1 MKLLSGFNRRY
12 IHIFKFNFEG
22 GKEMTVRRLLTIFS
36 FLLAFVLMAVPFQGK
51 ADNEIVYIAPIEE
64 TVEKGLYA
72 FLSRAV
78 QTAEEENAS
87 AIIFEINT
95 PGGAVDAAGEIGKL
109 LTSTKVKT
117 ISFVNKQAL
126 SAGAYISLNTD
137 EIYMVPGSTMGSAAI
152 IDQQGNT
159 AGKKAESY
167 WFAAMQS
174 AARQTD
180 RDPIYALAM
189 ADESVDLPKLGAPKG
204 KLLTLTAEQAEEV
217 GYSEGTVDSRADLLK
232 RLGYENAQIR
242 TIDESFAEKLARF
255 ITHPVVVP
263 ILLSIGSLGLVL
275 ELYSPGFGIP
285 GFMGLSALLLFFYGH
300 MVAGLAGYETLILFV
315 IGIGL
320 IIAEF
325 FLPGG
330 IAGIAGIGAILGSL
344 FLATDNVVHM
354 GISLLIALAVS
365 VLASILMIKVFGKR
379 MKFFKKIILTDSTNT
394 ERGYI
399 SNKSRLE
406 LIGLEGYAL
415 TALRPSGTVVLKDE
429 RIDVVSEGGYIAKGA
444 NVKVVKAEGSR
455 IVVREISNL
464 DLDK

>member
-1 MKLLSGFNRRY
+1 
-12 IHIFKFNFEG
+12 
-22 GKEMTVRRLLTIFS
+22 MTVRRLLTIFS

>member
-1 MKLLSGFNRRY
+1 MTARRV
-12 IHIFKFNFEG
+12 IA
-22 GKEMTVRRLLTIFS
+22 VFS
-36 FLLAFVLMAVPFQGK
+36 FLLAFVLMAVPFQGN

-78 QTAEEENAS
+78 HTAEEENAS
-87 AIIFEINT
+87 AIIFEVNT

-109 LTSTKVKT
+109 LTTTNVKT

-167 WFAAMQS
+167 WFAAMKS
-174 AARQTD
+174 AATQTG

-189 ADESVDLPKLGAPKG
+189 ADESVDLPELGAPKG

-217 GYSEGTVDSRADLLK
+217 GYSEGTVNSRAELLEK
-232 RLGYENAQIR
+232 LGYENAEIR

-255 ITHPVVVP
+255 ITNPLVVP

-330 IAGIAGIGAILGSL
+330 IAGIAGIASILGSL

-354 GISLLIALAVS
+354 GISILIAIGVS
-365 VLASILMIKVFGKR
+365 VLASILMIKVFGKK

-394 ERGYI
+394 EKGYI
-399 SNKSRLE
+399 SNKNRLE
-406 LIGLEGYAL
+406 LIGQEGYAL
-415 TALRPSGTVVLKDE
+415 TALRPAGTVVLKDE

-444 NVKVVKAEGSR
+444 KVKVVKAEGSR

>member
-1 MKLLSGFNRRY
+1 MIQSY
-12 IHIFKFNFEG
+12 IHIEIIFVDKG
-22 GKEMTVRRLLTIFS
+22 GKDLIARRAITAFALFFALL
-36 FLLAFVLMAVPFQGK
+36 LLGSPFQGK
-51 ADNEIVYIAPIEE
+51 ADNEKVLIVPIEE

-72 FLSRAV
+72 FLNRAV

-95 PGGAVDAAGEIGKL
+95 PGGAVDAAGQIGRL
-109 LTSTKVKT
+109 LTSTNVKT

-126 SAGAYISLNTD
+126 SAGAYIALNTD
-137 EIYMVPGSTMGSAAI
+137 KIYMVPGSTMGSAAI

-174 AARQTD
+174 AASQTD
-180 RDPIYALAM
+180 RDPVYALAM
-189 ADESVDLPKLGAPKG
+189 ADESVDLPELGSPKG
-204 KLLTLTAEQAEEV
+204 KLLTLTAEQAEQV
-217 GYSEGTVDSRADLLK
+217 GYSEGTVDSRAELLK
-232 RLGYENAQIR
+232 VLGFNEANIQ
-242 TIDESFAEKLARF
+242 TIDESFAEKIARF
-255 ITHPVVVP
+255 ITHPVVIP

-285 GFMGLSALLLFFYGH
+285 GLMGLSSLLLFFYGH

-330 IAGIAGIGAILGSL
+330 IAGIAGIAAILGSL
-344 FLATDNVVHM
+344 FLASDNMAHM
-354 GISLLIALAVS
+354 GMSILIAMGVS
-365 VLASILMIKVFGKR
+365 ILASILMIKVFGKK

-394 ERGYI
+394 EKGYI

-415 TALRPSGTVVLKDE
+415 TALRPSGTVVIGDE
-429 RIDVVSEGGYIAKGA
+429 RIDVVSEGAFILKGA
-444 NVKVVKAEGSR
+444 KVKVVKAEGSR
-455 IVVREISNL
+455 IVVREISKL

>member
-1 MKLLSGFNRRY
+1 
-12 IHIFKFNFEG
+12 
-22 GKEMTVRRLLTIFS
+22 MTVRRLLTIFS
-36 FLLAFVLMAVPFQGK
+36 FLLTFVLMAVPFQGK

-78 QTAEEENAS
+78 HTAEEENAS
-87 AIIFEINT
+87 AVIFEVNT

-189 ADESVDLPKLGAPKG
+189 ADESVDLPELGAPKG

-232 RLGYENAQIR
+232 RLGYENAEIR

-320 IIAEF
+320 IIAEL

-354 GISLLIALAVS
+354 GISLLIALGVS
-365 VLASILMIKVFGKR
+365 VLASILMIKVFGKK

-394 ERGYI
+394 EKGYI

-444 NVKVVKAEGSR
+444 KVKVVKAEGSR

>member
-1 MKLLSGFNRRY
+1 
-12 IHIFKFNFEG
+12 
-22 GKEMTVRRLLTIFS
+22 MTVRRLFTVFS
-36 FLLAFVLMAVPFQGK
+36 ILLAIVLMAVPFQGK
-51 ADNEIVYIAPIEE
+51 AGNDIVYIAPIEE

-78 QTAEEENAS
+78 KTAEEENAS
-87 AIIFEINT
+87 AIIFQVNT

-137 EIYMVPGSTMGSAAI
+137 EIYMAPGSTMGSAAV
-152 IDQQGNT
+152 IDQQGNA

-174 AARQTD
+174 AAAQTD

-189 ADESVDLPKLGAPKG
+189 ADESVDLPELGAPKG

-217 GYSEGTVDSRADLLK
+217 GYSEGTVTTRAELLSK
-232 RLGYENAQIR
+232 LGFENADVR

-300 MVAGLAGYETLILFV
+300 MVAGLAGYETLLLFL

-320 IIAEF
+320 IIAEL

-330 IAGIAGIGAILGSL
+330 IAGIAGIAAVLGSL
-344 FLATDNVVHM
+344 FLAADNVVYM
-354 GISLLIALAVS
+354 GISILIAIGVS
-365 VLASILMIKVFGKR
+365 VLASILMIKVFGKK

-394 ERGYI
+394 EKGYI

-415 TALRPSGTVVLKDE
+415 TALRPSGTVVLHDE

-444 NVKVVKAEGSR
+444 KVKVIKAEGSR
-455 IVVREISNL
+455 IVVREISNPN
-464 DLDK
+464 LDK